1 MKKSKKKVKL
11 VKSDIFVSPDGG
23 ETVYV
28 QNLDGTRG
36 RLVSQTQEARDD
48 EQALDDQELVGIE
61 AIKMRRKYPSLKK
74 AWDQYRVIWRLV
86 NDND

>member
-1 MKKSKKKVKL
+1 MVNSE
-11 VKSDIFVSPDGG
+11 IFVSPDGG

-28 QNLDGTRG
+28 QKKNGTRG
-36 RLVSQTQEARDD
+36 RLVSQTQEAKDN
-48 EQALDDQELVGIE
+48 EQALDDQELVGVE
-61 AIKMRRKYPSLKK
+61 AIKLRRRYPSLKK